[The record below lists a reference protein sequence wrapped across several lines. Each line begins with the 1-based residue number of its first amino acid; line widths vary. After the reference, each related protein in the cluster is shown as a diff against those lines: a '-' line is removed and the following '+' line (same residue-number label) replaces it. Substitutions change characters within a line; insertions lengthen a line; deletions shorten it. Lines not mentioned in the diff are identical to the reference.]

1 MNYWVLQTMNAV
13 SFAGVLFLL
22 SSGFSLV
29 FGLMRIPN
37 MAHGALF
44 MFGAF
49 VVAWAVL
56 LGLPFLIA
64 IFVSALAVAALGFM
78 IERWLLRRV
87 AGKELAQ
94 LLASLG
100 AALIVADACK
110 LLWGAAPI
118 QVEAPGWLR
127 GSTSVGELSFPTYR
141 LFVTMAS
148 LVLAAVLMWIDRRT
162 LIGARVRAA
171 VDDPAMARAMGIR
184 VTALYSGVF
193 AAGSALVGLAGALGA
208 PLFSATLGLDLEML
222 PLALVVVVL
231 GGVGSLGGAMVA
243 SLITG
248 FIQVF
253 GQALFAEFAYVV
265 IYLPMVAMLALRPQ
279 GLFGR
284 VSI

>member
-1 MNYWVLQTMNAV
+1 
-13 SFAGVLFLL
+13 LFLL

-44 MFGAF
+44 MVGAF
-49 VVAWAVL
+49 VVAWAIL
-56 LGLPFLIA
+56 HGLPFLLAVIA
-64 IFVSALAVAALGFM
+64 SAAAVAALGFV

-87 AGKELAQ
+87 AGRELAQ

-110 LLWGAAPI
+110 LFWGAAPI
-118 QVEAPGWLR
+118 QVDAPRWLQ
-127 GSTSVGELSFPTYR
+127 GSTSFGELAFPTYR
-141 LFVTMAS
+141 LFVTAVS
-148 LVLAAVLMWIDRRT
+148 LAVAATLMWVDRRT

-171 VDDPAMARAMGIR
+171 VDDPLMARAMGIR
-184 VTALYSGVF
+184 VTALYSVVF

-222 PLALVVVVL
+222 PLALVVVIL
-231 GGVGSLGGAMVA
+231 GGVGSLGGAVVA

-253 GQALFAEFAYVV
+253 GQALFADFAYVV
-265 IYLPMVAMLALRPQ
+265 LFLPMVVMLAVRPQ
-279 GLFGR
+279 GLYGR
-284 VSI
+284 VAI

>member
-44 MFGAF
+44 MVGAF
-49 VVAWAVL
+49 VVAWAIL
-56 LGLPFLIA
+56 HGLPFLLA
-64 IFVSALAVAALGFM
+64 VLASAAAVAALGFV

-87 AGKELAQ
+87 AGRELAQ

-118 QVEAPGWLR
+118 QVDAPRWLQ
-127 GSTSVGELSFPTYR
+127 GSTSFGDLSFPTYR
-141 LFVTMAS
+141 LFVTGIS
-148 LVLAAVLMWIDRRT
+148 LALAAALMWVDRRT
-162 LIGARVRAA
+162 LVGARVRAA
-171 VDDPAMARAMGIR
+171 VDDPLMARAMGIR
-184 VTALYSGVF
+184 VTALYSIVF

-222 PLALVVVVL
+222 PLALVVVIL
-231 GGVGSLGGAMVA
+231 GGVGSLGGAVVA

-253 GQALFAEFAYVV
+253 GQALFAAFAYVV
-265 IYLPMVAMLALRPQ
+265 LFLPMVVMLAVRPQ
-279 GLFGR
+279 GLYGR
-284 VSI
+284 VAV

>member
-13 SFAGVLFLL
+13 SFGGVLFLL

-44 MFGAF
+44 MVGSF
-49 VVAWAVL
+49 VVASAIAHGIPFLLAVVLSMGAVAL
-56 LGLPFLIA
+56 LGC
-64 IFVSALAVAALGFM
+64 V
-78 IERWLLRRV
+78 IERFLLRHV

-100 AALIVADACK
+100 AALIVADLVK
-110 LLWGAAPI
+110 LLWGAEPLQVDAPS
-118 QVEAPGWLR
+118 WLS
-127 GSTSVGELSFPTYR
+127 GSASVGEFSFPVYR
-141 LFVTMAS
+141 LFVVGVSA
-148 LVLAAVLMWIDRRT
+148 LLAVLLIWVDRRT

-171 VDDPAMARAMGIR
+171 VDDPLMARAMGIR
-184 VTALYSGVF
+184 VATLYSIVF

-222 PLALVVVVL
+222 PMALVVVIL
-231 GGVGSLGGAMVA
+231 GGVGSIGGALVA

-253 GQALFAEFAYVV
+253 GQALFAEFAYV
-265 IYLPMVAMLALRPQ
+265 ILFLPMVLMLAVRPQ
-279 GLFGR
+279 GLFGKAAA
-284 VSI
+284 

>member
-1 MNYWVLQTMNAV
+1 MHYWLLQTMNAI
-13 SFAGVLFLL
+13 SFGGVLFLL

-44 MFGAF
+44 MVGSF
-49 VVAWAVL
+49 VVASAIAHGAPFVPAVL
-56 LGLPFLIA
+56 L
-64 IFVSALAVAALGFM
+64 SMALVALLGFA

-87 AGKELAQ
+87 AGRELAQ

-100 AALIVADACK
+100 VALVMADVTK

-118 QVEAPGWLR
+118 QVDAAPWLQ
-127 GSTSVGELSFPTYR
+127 GATTVGELSFPTYR
-141 LFVTMAS
+141 LFVATIS
-148 LVLAAVLMWIDRRT
+148 LLLVAALMWVDRCT

-184 VTALYSGVF
+184 VASLYSLVF

-208 PLFSATLGLDLEML
+208 PVFSATLGLDLEML
-222 PLALVVVVL
+222 PLALVVVTL
-231 GGVGSLGGAMVA
+231 GGAGSLGGAAAA
-243 SLITG
+243 SLLTG

-253 GQALFAEFAYVV
+253 GQALFADFAYVV
-265 IYLPMVAMLALRPQ
+265 LFLPMVLMLALRPQ
-279 GLFGR
+279 GLFGK
-284 VSI
+284 VAV